1 MAKKE
6 TNSPKQKPSK
16 NFQLIKQ
23 IQGKDQGD
31 IKGEKFL
38 YKSNIQLRDRRVR
51 SYIDENVETKSKKT
65 ILPGQTACVNLR
77 KTNMA
82 KNMAAADP
90 LAAAPS
96 KPRSKHGKL
105 PTQAAAKPTVPGQRA
120 LTPKPYASGGNNK
133 TQGRNPGLLT
143 VRHIGICLTLIICY

>member
-1 MAKKE
+1 MAAA
-6 TNSPKQKPSK
+6 
-16 NFQLIKQ
+16 
-23 IQGKDQGD
+23 
-31 IKGEKFL
+31 
-38 YKSNIQLRDRRVR
+38 V
-51 SYIDENVETKSKKT
+51 KT

-120 LTPKPYASGGNNK
+120 LTPKPYANGGNKK
-133 TQGRNPGLLT
+133 TQGRSPGFCVYWILMLENIMSVFKPEAERISISPYKQTGIFLLFWNRLSGPPDLLT
-143 VRHIGICLTLIICY
+143 YCQV